1 MIVKNF
7 INFLAFVGVS
17 HASSSICG
25 FASSSPCDLSAAHL
39 CCNNYGSNT
48 CCTFDPGFGTSILCS
63 GIADND
69 ECAGY
74 SAFYCDAAEPAFTIV
89 GPGCVHGEYA
99 CPSASFFLEGSQRVK
114 RDGDCKSPNVGV
126 YYKGGVE
133 RKIVIPP
140 GNSSLVAKYL
150 LEDNYSQLDLFE
162 EYGKGSLV
170 VMKLLSFAA
179 KLLKLVEE

>member
-1 MIVKNF
+1 MFVKNF

-25 FASSSPCDLSAAHL
+25 FASASPCDLSAAHL
-39 CCNNYGSNT
+39 CCNNYGTNT
-48 CCTFDPGFGTSILCS
+48 CCTFESGFGTSILCE

-74 SAFYCDAAEPAFTIV
+74 SEFYCNTAEPAFTIY
-89 GPGCVHGEYA
+89 GPGCVHGQYA
-99 CPSASFFLEGSQRVK
+99 MPSGSFFLEGTQRVK
-114 RDGDCKSPNVGV
+114 RDGDCRDPNVGV
-126 YYKGGVE
+126 YYKGGLE

-140 GNSSLVAKYL
+140 GNSSLVAQYL

-162 EYGKGSLV
+162 EYGKGSL
-170 VMKLLSFAA
+170 MSYELLSFA